1 MYFKLISGYS
11 FQACQ
16 YLPSLRLDVHIV
28 GVASDPLYLLQ
39 DVDVLG
45 PEHDLVKAVVW
56 ELLCVKVLSD
66 GRHVDVCQQSQT
78 AEESVVLLAS
88 GDEVEAE
95 AVRTLGC
102 QQVRRVV
109 LIAGEID

>member
-1 MYFKLISGYS
+1 M
-11 FQACQ
+11 
-16 YLPSLRLDVHIV
+16 RLDVHVV

-66 GRHVDVCQQSQT
+66 GRHVEVCQESQT
-78 AEESVVLLAS
+78 AEEPVLWLAS
-88 GDEVEAE
+88 GHEVGE